1 MMLCD
6 TNTLY
11 RRTICLLLVIY
22 FPIVSAAGLST
33 CLPSAVGQ
41 EHSNIPA
48 SGESRIKAE
57 AMHHHDPSAP
67 LPKAGMDTAV
77 GIDEKLG
84 QKIPLA
90 LTFKDEENQALSLA
104 GYIQK
109 PTLILPVFFTCP
121 QTCSLMLA
129 NLAQA
134 LNQVPLTPGLEY
146 RVLAFS
152 FDDEDTPSAARFS
165 KSNYIKLL
173 SNDFPAADWKF
184 LTGDLMSI
192 TSFTQSAGYRFK
204 KTGKHSFTHPN
215 VLIVTASDGKIIRYL
230 YGPDFQPFD
239 IGMALTEATKGTP
252 QISIRKILTYCF
264 QYDPQSRGY
273 VLKTFRFFA
282 AGVVV
287 LLMLFLVFLLRKGN
301 RKT

>member
-1 MMLCD
+1 M
-6 TNTLY
+6 
-11 RRTICLLLVIY
+11 ICLLLIIY
-22 FPIVSAAGLST
+22 FPIVSAAGLSAS
-33 CLPSAVGQ
+33 PPPVFGQ
-41 EHSNIPA
+41 EHSTDPG
-48 SGESRIKAE
+48 SGEGRIQAE
-57 AMHHHDPSAP
+57 AKHHHEPSAP
-67 LPKAGMDTAV
+67 HPQTGMNASV

-90 LTFKDEENQALSLA
+90 LTFKDEDNQALSLA

-134 LNQVPLTPGLEY
+134 LNQVPLKPGLEY

-165 KSNYIKLL
+165 KSNYTRLL
-173 SNDFPAADWKF
+173 SNDFPVADWKF

-204 KTGKHSFTHPN
+204 KTGKHSFIHPN
-215 VLIVTASDGKIIRYL
+215 ALIVVAPDGKIIRYL

-239 IGMALTEATKGTP
+239 IGMALSEATKGTP

-264 QYDPQSRGY
+264 QYDAESRGY

-282 AGVVV
+282 AGVVL
-287 LLMLFLVFLLRKGN
+287 LLMLFLLFLLRKGK
-301 RKT
+301 RKA